1 MKAMLDRKKTGMPWV
16 MLGIATLMGFAMWVP
31 MFAIPPMEHI
41 ITAELGLTHTQIGLL
56 YTIPLLMT
64 IAIPIPA
71 GILADKIGLRKTAG
85 IGAIMI
91 AAGTALRGLAVDAPS
106 LIGFT
111 FLYGLGYAWV
121 FPNLPKL
128 VSAWVPREKANIGT
142 GVFSSG
148 FALGVG
154 LGLAITMPFIYPITN
169 TYQGTLLIW
178 SIPSVV
184 AAILW
189 WTVVKDSPST
199 TLQNEE
205 ASEGGDVPFSVIIR
219 NRNLWLIA
227 TLLLLTEFFFFTWA
241 GWAPTLLI
249 AKGASVENAGLITSI
264 SMWAGIPTC
273 FLMPRLS
280 EKLGVRRPF
289 IWGAAGILL
298 AVAWWILHVPLYLVW
313 LPMIL
318 LGIADLTRYVNI
330 LALPVEIMPH
340 KHVGRASGLVLCIG
354 AVGGFIGP
362 IIGGHILDM
371 TGSLNQAF
379 VVLAVIAAA
388 TIAVTF
394 LLPETGPRV
403 RRVSNAEAMGWQ
415 EGE

>member
-1 MKAMLDRKKTGMPWV
+1 MVERRETAGMPWA
-16 MLGIATLMGFAMWVP
+16 MLGIASLMGFAMWAP

-41 ITAELGLTHTQIGLL
+41 LTEELGLTHAQIGLL
-56 YTIPLLMT
+56 YVIPLLMT
-64 IAIPIPA
+64 IAVSIPA

-91 AAGTALRGLAVDAPS
+91 AAGTALRGLAIDAPS
-106 LIGFT
+106 LLGFT

-121 FPNLPKL
+121 FPSLPKL

-142 GVFSSG
+142 GIFSAG
-148 FALGVG
+148 FASGVG
-154 LGLAITMPFIYPITN
+154 AGLAITMPLIYPITN

-178 SIPSVV
+178 SIPSIA

-189 WTVVKDSPST
+189 WKIVKDSPSDSPRT
-199 TLQNEE
+199 EQTVET
-205 ASEGGDVPFSVIIR
+205 SKVPFSVIIR

-249 AKGASVENAGLITSI
+249 AKGASPNDAGLITSI

-273 FLMPRLS
+273 FLIPRLS
-280 EKLGVRRPF
+280 HRLGLRRPF
-289 IWGAAGILL
+289 IWGAAAILL
-298 AVAWWILHVPLYLVW
+298 AVAWWVLHVPLYLAW
-313 LPMIL
+313 LPMVM

-330 LALPVEIMPH
+330 LTLPVEMMPH
-340 KHVGRASGLVLCIG
+340 QQIGRASGLVLSIG

-362 IIGGHILDM
+362 IIGGRILDL

-379 VVLAVIAAA
+379 IVLAGVAAA
-388 TIAVTF
+388 TIVVTF
-394 LLPETGPRV
+394 LLPEIGPMAKRQKHPRHEV
-403 RRVSNAEAMGWQ
+403 V
-415 EGE
+415 

>member
-1 MKAMLDRKKTGMPWV
+1 MAVRKKPKKPWI
-16 MLGIATLMGFAMWVP
+16 MLGIATLMGFAMWAP
-31 MFAIPPMEHI
+31 MFAIPPMEQI
-41 ITAELGLTHTQIGLL
+41 LTAELNLTHTQIGLI

-64 IAIPIPA
+64 IAVPIPA
-71 GILADKIGLRKTAG
+71 GILADRIGLRKTAG

-91 AAGTALRGLAVDAPS
+91 AAGTALRGIAVDAPS

-111 FLYGLGYAWV
+111 CLYGIGYGWV

-128 VSAWVPREKANIGT
+128 VSAWVPVEKANIGT
-142 GVFSSG
+142 GIFSSG
-148 FALGVG
+148 FASGVG
-154 LGLAITMPFIYPITN
+154 LGLAITMPVIYPLTS

-178 SIPSVV
+178 SIPAIV

-189 WTVVKDSPST
+189 WTVIKDSPETGPESKMT
-199 TLQNEE
+199 VETGN
-205 ASEGGDVPFSVIIR
+205 VPLSVIVR
-219 NRNLWLIA
+219 NRNLWLTA

-241 GWAPTLLI
+241 GWVPTLLI
-249 AKGASVENAGLITSI
+249 TKGASPDYAGLITSI

-280 EKLGVRRPF
+280 QRLGLRRPF

-298 AVAWWILHVPLYLVW
+298 AVAWWVLHVPLYLVW

-340 KHVGRASGLVLCIG
+340 QHIGRASGLVLSIG

-362 IIGGHILDM
+362 IIGGRILDL

-379 VVLAVIAAA
+379 IVLIVIAAA

-394 LLPETGPRV
+394 LLPETGTAAKR
-403 RRVSNAEAMGWQ
+403 GT
-415 EGE
+415 EGLFESIDN